1 MYYPDID
8 PVVFSVGPVA
18 VRWYGLA
25 YLAAFV
31 LCWWLGKRQSG
42 RAFRDWRPEQISDLV
57 FYGALGAVIGGRIGY
72 VLFYGFESLLRDPLV
87 LVRIWDGGMSFHGG
101 LLGVLVSM
109 AWFGRRV
116 SRSFWQVADFV
127 APLVPAGLG
136 LGRLGNFA
144 NTELP
149 GRMTEVPW
157 GLVYP
162 CDADAVRSINVL
174 CTGEWESFARH
185 PSSLY
190 QAFTEGVLLF
200 LLVWWVA
207 ARPRP
212 AGVVAGTFLAGYG
225 VLRCVS
231 ETFREPDAHIGYLAF
246 DWLTMGQLL
255 SLPMAIFGMLIIL
268 WAVRRSPVDS
278 LARIRSTPKSSLSK
292 RNIR

>member
-1 MYYPDID
+1 MHYPAID
-8 PVVFSVGPVA
+8 PVIVSLGPLA

-31 LCWWLGKRQSG
+31 LCWWLGNVQSR
-42 RAFRDWRPEQISDLV
+42 RAFPGWTGPQISDLV
-57 FYGALGAVIGGRIGY
+57 FYGAVGAVIGGRLGY
-72 VLFYGFESLLRDPLV
+72 LLFYAFESLLRDPLV

-101 LLGVLVSM
+101 LLGAVAAM
-109 AWFGRRV
+109 AWFARRTN
-116 SRSFWQVADFV
+116 RSFWQVTDFL
-127 APLVPAGLG
+127 APLVPLGLG

-149 GRMTEVPW
+149 GRMTEAPW

-162 CDADAVRSINVL
+162 CTADAVRSINVM

-190 QAFTEGVLLF
+190 QAFTEGLVLFAF
-200 LLVWWVA
+200 LWWIA

-212 AGVVAGTFLAGYG
+212 AGVISGAFLAGYG
-225 VLRCVS
+225 GLRFVT
-231 ETFREPDAHIGYLAF
+231 EFFRMPDAHIGFIAF

-255 SLPMAIFGMLIIL
+255 SLPMAIVGILVIL
-268 WAVRRSPVDS
+268 WASR
-278 LARIRSTPKSSLSK
+278 
-292 RNIR
+292 